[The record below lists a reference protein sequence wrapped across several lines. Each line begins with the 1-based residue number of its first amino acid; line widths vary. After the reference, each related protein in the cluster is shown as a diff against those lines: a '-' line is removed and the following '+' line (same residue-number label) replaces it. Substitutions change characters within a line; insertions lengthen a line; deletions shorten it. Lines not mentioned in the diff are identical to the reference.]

1 MNLVRMVDV
10 RHDCIRTFEA
20 VNPTEIKFIALS
32 YVWGGSQ
39 TLQLFKS
46 NTRELGSASSL
57 TKASLPQTIA
67 DAIDVARELGVDFI
81 WVDALCIVQDDHNDL
96 REQISS
102 VALIYRS
109 ASFTIIAACG
119 NDCNTGL
126 AGLRSGTRKFEQK
139 EVVVIPPGGQHPGMS
154 LVSTCKSYRHPLTM
168 FSRGEEDIDLSVWN
182 TRGWTLQERVLSRR
196 NLVFTKEQAMWVCD
210 GAFFCEES
218 YFEHPS
224 LEHDS
229 HIRTIDETALRWTLF
244 KKSASAASFQS
255 IDGAVLATSQQR
267 FWEKYKTLVTWFTER
282 SFTYPGDAFDGFRG
296 ITDALERLS
305 GEKFLWGHP
314 RSRFGLSLFWEP
326 TFSVVPGVPGVPR
339 RRTELTTL
347 PMTNLDTNVTFPS
360 WSWLG
365 WTSRVNC
372 SVGDDRRDR
381 WVIS

>member
-10 RHDCIRTFEA
+10 RHHCIRTFEA
-20 VNPTEIKFIALS
+20 VNPTSLKFVALS
-32 YVWGGSQ
+32 YVWGASHT
-39 TLQLFKS
+39 TLLFKS
-46 NTRELGSASSL
+46 NSRELKREGSLA
-57 TKASLPQTIA
+57 KATLPQTIV

-81 WVDALCIVQDDHNDL
+81 WIDALCIVQDDPNDL

-109 ASFTIIAACG
+109 AIFTIIAAYG
-119 NDCNTGL
+119 NDCNAGL
-126 AGLRSGTRKFEQK
+126 AGYRPGTRKFEQK
-139 EVVVIPPGGQHPGMS
+139 EVVVIPPGDQHPGMS
-154 LVSTCKSYRHPLTM
+154 LVSTCKSYRYPPVR
-168 FSRGEEDIDLSVWN
+168 FSRNEEDLDLSVWN

-218 YFEHPS
+218 YFEHPD
-224 LEHDS
+224 LEKRS
-229 HIRTIDETALRWTLF
+229 NIRSVDEIALRWALF
-244 KKSASAASFQS
+244 KKTASAASFQS

-267 FWEKYKTLVTWFTER
+267 FWAKYQNLVTWFTER

-314 RSRFGLSLFWEP
+314 RSRFGFSLFWEP
-326 TFSVVPGVPGVPR
+326 AFNVVPR

-347 PMTNLDTNVTFPS
+347 PMTSLDTNVTFPS

-365 WTSRVNC
+365 WTSQVNC
-372 SVGDDRRDR
+372 SVGDERRDR
-381 WVIS
+381 